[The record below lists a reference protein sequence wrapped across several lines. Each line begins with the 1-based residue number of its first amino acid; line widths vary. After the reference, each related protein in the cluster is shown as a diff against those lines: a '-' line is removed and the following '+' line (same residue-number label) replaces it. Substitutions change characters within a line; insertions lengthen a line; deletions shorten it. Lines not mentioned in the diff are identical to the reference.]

1 MKNRN
6 LKAQFGSGL
15 QTHIEGILFPTDPE
29 PDVPTDNTESDGVA
43 LVSFREL
50 VPEINDT
57 GYLTHAIFTYPAK
70 FIPQVVRYAINT
82 YTKEED
88 WIIDPF
94 AGSGTV
100 GVEAYLCKRN
110 AVLLDLN
117 PLLNHIMPLK
127 VYRGKELL
135 SEGNLHK
142 LLEGMRKSKHQFT
155 PNWSNVDYWYAPEI
169 LDVLS
174 RYWGFIHNTDDGI
187 YSTLIKSALLKVS
200 KRFSYSEDRTP
211 KLARSKRKLKA
222 IEELLEEN
230 WRERLDEMVYS
241 LSLKT
246 LKNLNDFVMHTQ
258 RQCEHLGTVE
268 FHGGVDSS
276 YVPVPRECDALIT
289 SPPYLQAQEY
299 IRSTKMDLFW
309 LGHTEEE
316 IRELSRLEIPY
327 RKADRLIQ
335 TATLG
340 KIKKILT
347 RDDLQKRLDSYF
359 CHTVNALENSMNQLR
374 PGAAA
379 CIFVG
384 NPRIDG
390 ITVELWRILAEYF
403 TERGFV
409 FEKVYEDRIKTRKL
423 FGARKN
429 KNPDGMKSEFLLI
442 LKKSITYQT
451 SSRQYG
457 SVLQDKEHPVR
468 VPRKSPDNDAS

>member
-15 QTHIEGILFPTDPE
+15 QTHIEGILFPTDTE
-29 PDVPTDNTESDGVA
+29 SEVPTDDTESDGVA

-57 GYLTHAIFTYPAK
+57 GYLTHAIFAYPAK

-82 YTKEED
+82 YTREGD
-88 WIIDPF
+88 WVVDPF

-127 VYRGKELL
+127 VYRGKEILN
-135 SEGNLHK
+135 EGRLYK
-142 LLEGMRKSKHQFT
+142 LLDGMRESEHRFT

-174 RYWGFIHNTDDGI
+174 RYWGFVNDADDGI
-187 YSTLIKSALLKVS
+187 YSTLIKSALLKGS
-200 KRFSYSEDRTP
+200 KRFSYTEDRTP

-222 IEELLEEN
+222 IEELLKEN
-230 WRERLDEMVYS
+230 WREQLEEMTRN

-246 LKNLNDFVMHTQ
+246 LRDLNNFTMHTQ
-258 RQCEHLGTVE
+258 HQFEHLGEVE

-276 YVPVPRECDALIT
+276 YHSVPRECDALIT

-327 RKADRLIQ
+327 RKADRLIE
-335 TATLG
+335 TETLD
-340 KIKKILT
+340 KIRQMLT

-359 CHTVNALENSMNQLR
+359 CHTINALENSMNQLKR
-374 PGAAA
+374 NATA

-390 ITVELWRILAEYF
+390 ITVEIWRILAEYF

-409 FEKVYEDRIKTRKL
+409 FEKVYEDKIKTRKL

-442 LKKSITYQT
+442 LRKNAIYQA
-451 SSRQYG
+451 SAQRCG
-457 SVLQDKEHPVR
+457 SVLQDKGPPLH
-468 VPRKSPDNDAS
+468 VPGRSPDSDAS

>member
-1 MKNRN
+1 MKTRN
-6 LKAQFGSGL
+6 LTEQF
-15 QTHIEGILFPTDPE
+15 TLFPTDSEPE
-29 PDVPTDNTESDGVA
+29 ILKEDHTSDEIE

-57 GYLTHAIFTYPAK
+57 GYLTHAIFAYPAK

-82 YTKEED
+82 YTKEGD

-127 VYRGKELL
+127 IYRGKEIL
-135 SEGNLHK
+135 SERHLYK
-142 LLEGMRKSKHQFT
+142 LLDGMRESTHQLT
-155 PNWSNVDYWYAPEI
+155 PAWSNVTYWYAPEI

-174 RYWGFIHNTDDGI
+174 QYWSFINNTDDEI
-187 YSTLIKSALLKVS
+187 YATIIKSALLKVS
-200 KRFSYSEDRTP
+200 KRFSYTEDRTP
-211 KLARSKRKLKA
+211 KLARSKRKLQA
-222 IEELLEEN
+222 IEELLKEN
-230 WRERLDEMVYS
+230 WKEQLDEMVYS

-246 LKNLNDFVMHTQ
+246 LNNLNDFVMHTQ
-258 RQCEHLGTVE
+258 PHQNKVVPEIHWQ
-268 FHGGVDSS
+268 GGVDSS
-276 YVPVPRECDALIT
+276 YVAVPRECDALIT

-316 IRELSRLEIPY
+316 IQGLSRLEIPY
-327 RKADRLIQ
+327 RKADRQIQ
-335 TATLG
+335 TETLE
-340 KIKKILT
+340 KIRKRLT

-374 PGAAA
+374 PNAAA

-390 ITVELWRILAEYF
+390 IIVELWRILTEYF
-403 TERGFV
+403 RERGFV
-409 FEKVYEDRIKTRKL
+409 FEKVYEDKIKTRKL

-442 LKKSITYQT
+442 LRKNATYQT
-451 SSRQYG
+451 SAPRCGPSP
-457 SVLQDKEHPVR
+457 QDEG
-468 VPRKSPDNDAS
+468 VPQHVSRKSPDNDAS

>member
-1 MKNRN
+1 MKTRN
-6 LKAQFGSGL
+6 LTEQF
-15 QTHIEGILFPTDPE
+15 TLFPTDS
-29 PDVPTDNTESDGVA
+29 ESEILKEDHTSDEIE

-57 GYLTHAIFTYPAK
+57 GYLTHDIFAYPAK

-82 YTKEED
+82 YTKEGD
-88 WIIDPF
+88 WIVDPF

-100 GVEAYLCKRN
+100 GIEAYLCKRN

-127 VYRGKELL
+127 IYRGKEIL
-135 SEGNLHK
+135 SEGHLYK
-142 LLEGMRKSKHQFT
+142 LLDGMKESTHPFT
-155 PNWSNVDYWYAPEI
+155 PAWSNVAYWYAPEI

-174 RYWGFIHNTDDGI
+174 QYWGFINNTDGGI
-187 YSTLIKSALLKVS
+187 YPTIIKSALLKVS
-200 KRFSYSEDRTP
+200 KRFSYTEDRTP
-211 KLARSKRKLKA
+211 KLAKSKRKLKVIA
-222 IEELLEEN
+222 ELLKEN
-230 WRERLDEMVYS
+230 WREQLDEMVYS

-246 LKNLNDFVMHTQ
+246 LNNLNDFVMHTKPHQ
-258 RQCEHLGTVE
+258 NKVKPEIHWQ
-268 FHGGVDSS
+268 GGVDSS
-276 YVPVPRECDALIT
+276 YVAVPRECDALIT

-309 LGHTEEE
+309 LGHTEKE

-327 RKADRLIQ
+327 RKADRQIQ
-335 TATLG
+335 TETLD
-340 KIKKILT
+340 KIRKMLT

-374 PGAAA
+374 PNAAA

-384 NPRIDG
+384 NPRVDG
-390 ITVELWRILAEYF
+390 IIVELWRILAEYF
-403 TERGFV
+403 TEHGFV
-409 FEKVYEDRIKTRKL
+409 FEKVYEDKIKTRKL

-442 LKKSITYQT
+442 LRKNATYQT
-451 SSRQYG
+451 SAQRC
-457 SVLQDKEHPVR
+457 
-468 VPRKSPDNDAS
+468 